1 MDQVPVRT
9 ARAMK
14 TETGKSEEKADDKSG
29 AQGGRGRALR
39 IAVVLI
45 FAGGLVAFF
54 ALGGRDYLNLET
66 LQAQRETLR
75 AYVEQNYALALAGGM
90 LIYILATTFSIP
102 GAIFLTLAMGFLFGR
117 WIGGCAVIVAA
128 TIGAT
133 LVFLAVR
140 YLFADTVKRMV
151 GKRAEKI
158 SAGFREDA
166 FNYLLFLRVVPLFPF
181 WLVNVVP
188 ALAEV
193 PARTFILATL
203 IGITPGSFIFAN
215 LGQSLAEIES
225 ARELLSTQNLIAFGL
240 LGLFA
245 LTPVLIKKIR
255 KGRGHAPKK
264 KE

>member
-1 MDQVPVRT
+1 
-9 ARAMK
+9 MK
-14 TETGKSEEKADDKSG
+14 TETGRKSDDQRDEKRDDKSG
-29 AQGGRGRALR
+29 ATGGRVLR
-39 IAVVLI
+39 IAVILI
-45 FAGGLVAFF
+45 FAGGLIAFF

-90 LIYILATTFSIP
+90 LIYILATSFSIP

-117 WIGGCAVIVAA
+117 WIGGLAVIVAA

-133 LVFLAVR
+133 LVFLAAR
-140 YLFADTVKRMV
+140 YLFADSVARLIGER
-151 GKRAEKI
+151 GKKI
-158 SAGFREDA
+158 SDGFRDDA

-188 ALAEV
+188 ALAQV
-193 PARTFILATL
+193 PVRTFILATL

-215 LGQSLAEIES
+215 LGQSLAEIAS

-240 LGLFA
+240 LGAFA

-255 KGRGHAPKK
+255 KSRGHKS
-264 KE
+264 KEPG